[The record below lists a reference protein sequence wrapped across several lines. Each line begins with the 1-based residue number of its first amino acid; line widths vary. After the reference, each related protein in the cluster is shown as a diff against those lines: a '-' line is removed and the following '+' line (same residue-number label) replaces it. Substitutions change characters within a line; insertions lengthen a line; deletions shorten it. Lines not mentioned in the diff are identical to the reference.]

1 MGGTATLSG
10 SATQSTNAATYAGP
24 VPGVWTEPKRYD
36 FAKLEPYECGIEP
49 IRQPP
54 GDGTISVRSFV
65 IAMLFIGFDVEII
78 SQYLFAVAFDSLG
91 WFGLIE
97 MFLFMATVYVA
108 YAYLW
113 RRVSVEWG

>member
-1 MGGTATLSG
+1 M
-10 SATQSTNAATYAGP
+10 
-24 VPGVWTEPKRYD
+24 PGVWAGPKRYD
-36 FAKLEPYECGIEP
+36 PAKLESYECGIEP
-49 IRQPP
+49 TGQPP

-78 SQYLFAVAFDSLG
+78 FQYPFAVAFDSLG

-108 YAYLW
+108 YAHLW
-113 RRVSVEWG
+113 RRVRLEWD